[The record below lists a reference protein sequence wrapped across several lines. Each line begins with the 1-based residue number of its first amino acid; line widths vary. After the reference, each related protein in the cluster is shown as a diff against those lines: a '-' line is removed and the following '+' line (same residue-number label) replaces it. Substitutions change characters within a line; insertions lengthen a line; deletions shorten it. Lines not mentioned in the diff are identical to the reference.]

1 MRRLLI
7 DNAGQDRVAVKRR
20 IRKNVI
26 LGILQKHDALSFTE
40 ISHQTKFSLP
50 VVSDLVKELIQ
61 EGFVQPVETRPV
73 KIGRPPEMVK
83 INPHARYII
92 GIDIGRVTTNL
103 VLIDMKRE
111 VVAEL
116 EVDTI
121 AVRDEPKIF
130 DAIEHEVRQL
140 IKHAAIPDEK
150 ILGIGVAIPGLV
162 DSKTGRS
169 YTYLNASEKAVR
181 DILEERLG
189 KPVAI
194 ENDAKAMALGEKYFG
209 AAQDVQ
215 HALVLNL
222 GWGIGMGIILN
233 GEIYYGSR
241 GFSGEV
247 GHIRVMDN
255 GYLCECGKQGCLES
269 VASGRAIQRIAQDRL
284 KAGAKSKLLE
294 MNPGN
299 LESITVANIVEAAC
313 AGDQFS
319 IELLE
324 EAGKA
329 IGEVIAY
336 LINLFNPEKIILG
349 GRVSNAGRF
358 ILYPIQTA
366 AFRYSLI
373 ELQREISIEI
383 SRLGARSGALGATAL
398 ISRQIFETQH
408 LDLAAYV

>member
-1 MRRLLI
+1 MRHLLI
-7 DNAGQDRVAVKRR
+7 DSAGLDRVAIKRR

-26 LGILQKHDALSFTE
+26 LGILQNHEALSFTD
-40 ISHQTKFSLP
+40 ISQRTKFSLP

-61 EGFVQPVETRPV
+61 EGFVLPVATRPA

-83 INPHARYII
+83 INPEAGYII

-103 VLIDMKRE
+103 VLIDMKRQ

-116 EVDTI
+116 EVGTI
-121 AVRDEPKIF
+121 ALRDDEKIF
-130 DAIEHEVRQL
+130 DAIEQEVQQ
-140 IKHAAIPDEK
+140 IIENAHVPEEK
-150 ILGIGVAIPGLV
+150 ILGIGVAMPGLV

-169 YTYLNASEKAVR
+169 YTYLSASDKPVR
-181 DILEERLG
+181 DILEDRLG

-209 AAQDVQ
+209 AAQEVQ

-222 GWGIGMGIILN
+222 GWGIGMGIIIN

-247 GHIRVMDN
+247 GHIRVMEN

-269 VASGRAIQRIAQDRL
+269 VASGRAIERIAVERL
-284 KAGAKSKLLE
+284 KQGAPSKLLE
-294 MNPGN
+294 MKGGK
-299 LESITVANIVEAAC
+299 LETVSVADIVKAAC
-313 AGDQFS
+313 SGDQFS
-319 IELLE
+319 IELLG

-349 GRVSNAGRF
+349 GRVSTAGRF
-358 ILYPIQTA
+358 ILHPIQTT

-373 ELQREISIEI
+373 ELQRNISIEI
-383 SRLGARSGALGATAL
+383 SKLGARSGALGATAL
-398 ISRQIFETQH
+398 ISRQIFETRH

>member
-1 MRRLLI
+1 VRSLLI
-7 DNAGQDRVAVKRR
+7 ENSGLDRVAIKRK

-26 LGILQKHDALSFTE
+26 LGILQNHEALSFTE
-40 ISHQTKFSLP
+40 ISQQSHFSLP

-61 EGFVQPVETRPV
+61 EGFVEPVTVRPS

-83 INPHARYII
+83 INPNSGYII
-92 GIDIGRVTTNL
+92 GIDIGRVTNNL
-103 VLIDMKRE
+103 VVIDMKRT

-116 EVDTI
+116 DVNTI
-121 AVRDEPKIF
+121 ALRDDEKIF
-130 DAIEHEVRQL
+130 DAIEAEVAQL
-140 IKHAAIPDEK
+140 VKNAQIPEEK

-169 YTYLNASEKAVR
+169 YTYLTAGDKPVR
-181 DILEERLG
+181 EILEQRLQ

-209 AAQDVQ
+209 AARDVN

-222 GWGIGMGIILN
+222 GWGIGMGIILD
-233 GEIYYGSR
+233 GEIYYGAR

-269 VASGRAIQRIAQDRL
+269 VASGRAIQRIAVERL
-284 KAGAKSKLLE
+284 KNGAPSRLAKDFPK
-294 MNPGN
+294 NIDA
-299 LESITVANIVEAAC
+299 ITVADIVEAAC
-313 AGDQFS
+313 NGDQFS

-358 ILYPIQTA
+358 ILHPIKTT

-373 ELQREISIEI
+373 ELQRDVSIEI
-383 SRLGARSGALGATAL
+383 SQLGARSGALGATAL
-398 ISRQIFETQH
+398 ISRLIFETRH
-408 LDLAAYV
+408 IDLTAYV